1 MLVNKFEIKYK
12 ASVKKD
18 WSNYGESKPID
29 DLREWQTRVAL
40 DTGYYPETIEF
51 GTDVANSIMKS
62 KNNYGLEFISDL
74 PDMLFGE
81 NAQLKLSTES
91 SKGIVT
97 LRIGK
102 FNNTFL
108 SVLVL

>member
-1 MLVNKFEIKYK
+1 MLVNKFETEYK

-18 WSNYGESKPID
+18 WSNYEESEPID
-29 DLREWQTRVAL
+29 DLREWQKRMAF
-40 DTGYYPETIEF
+40 DTGYYPEIIEF
-51 GTDVANSIMKS
+51 GIDVANSIMKS
-62 KNNYGLEFISDL
+62 KNNYGLKLISEL
-74 PDMLFGE
+74 SDMLFGE

-108 SVLVL
+108 SALVL